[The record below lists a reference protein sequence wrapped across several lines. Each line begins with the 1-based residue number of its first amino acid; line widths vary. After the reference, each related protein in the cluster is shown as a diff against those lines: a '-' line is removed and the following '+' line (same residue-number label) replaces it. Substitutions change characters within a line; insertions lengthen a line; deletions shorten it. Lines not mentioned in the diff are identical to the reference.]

1 VLLLLLL
8 LPRLQELDS
17 MQRLELVHLQHFLE
31 GSALP
36 GKYVP
41 LRDSTFRRKRE
52 LLGL

>member
-1 VLLLLLL
+1 VLLLL
-8 LPRLQELDS
+8 PCLQELDS
-17 MQRLELVHLQHFLE
+17 MQRVELVHLQHFLE